1 MAEYT
6 LRMTSQQNHPPV
18 PHLVPGDRA
27 VLDFPM
33 RGVFAGRQGQD
44 LVFSRTDGG
53 KLVLPG
59 VFAAHTLPGTLPAP
73 GEFPGEAPENL
84 MGKASSL
91 LDTADKPGGTLHL
104 IVHGRDM
111 SLEEFLAALGK
122 EDMPESGMAPSARVR
137 FHEYADAELMHGIGG
152 LGGLELSLSRT
163 GYETAPRYDTL
174 PTRQDKEN
182 DQLPARGGLP
192 DTPVPPA
199 HHVPTVDSFAYALA
213 EDGVPDTVSGNAL
226 AGAHPGDGNNI
237 FAWVT
242 PPSAA
247 RYGSISL
254 NPDGTFTYTIDN
266 SLPIVQELG
275 VGDQVVEHFIY
286 TYTDAAGEK
295 ATGSLD
301 ISIIGTNDVPT
312 VAASTASVSGSGSA
326 GVPSGVSGIL
336 PAPHDPDAHDMVSFL
351 PQNGTPGA
359 YGTFTLH
366 TDGTWSYDLDN
377 NLYAVRALAPGDSL
391 TETFT
396 YTVSDNHGGTSS
408 NTLTVTINGTND
420 APTVAAA
427 ATSVTEDTQLTTS
440 GTLPAPSDP
449 DRGDTIAFVPQNG
462 TLRHYGSLTLGADG
476 SYTYTLNNNLYAVQ
490 SLGAGETLTDT
501 FTYTVTDSHG
511 AIGSN
516 TLTVT
521 INGTN
526 DAPTV
531 AAAIASVAEDAQ
543 TTATGT
549 LPTPLDMDTHDSV
562 SFLAQNGTP
571 GTYGTLTLNADGSY
585 AYALDNTSPT
595 VQGLGVGETLT
606 DTFTYT
612 VTDNHGATA
621 SNTLTVTIHGTN
633 DAPTVAAAAASVTED
648 TQITTSGTL
657 PTPSDT
663 DVHDTVSFLT
673 QSGAPGTYGTFT
685 LSADGSYTYA
695 LNNNLPAVQA
705 LGVGETLTDTFAYA
719 VTDGHGGI
727 GINTLTVTINGT
739 NDTPTVTAAA
749 SSVTEDSQTTASGI
763 LPTPQDMDTHD
774 SVSFLAQNGTPGT
787 YGTFTLNADG
797 SYTYILNNSLPAVQS
812 LGAGET
818 LTDTFTYTV
827 TDNHGAIGSNTL
839 TVTIHGTNDAP
850 TVAAA
855 AASVT
860 EDTQITTSGTLP
872 TPQDTDTHDTVSFVA
887 QSGTPGTYGT
897 FTLNADGSYTYVLNN
912 SLPAIQTLGVGETLT
927 DTITYT
933 VSDGHGG
940 TASNTLTVTI
950 SGTNDAPTV
959 AAAAASVTENT
970 QISASGTLPQPQDTD
985 LHDTV
990 AFTPKAGEAGTY
1002 GSLTLNADGSYTY
1015 TLNNASP
1022 LVQGLGAG
1030 ETVAD
1035 TFTYTVSDSHGGTA
1049 SNTLTVTISG
1059 TNDAPTVA
1067 AATASVAEDTQISA
1081 SGTLPQPQDTD
1092 IRDTVA
1098 FTPLSNAAGTYGT
1111 LTLNADGSYAY
1122 TLNNASPAVQ
1132 GLGAGETATDVFTYT
1147 VTDGHGATASNTL
1160 TVTIHGTN
1168 DAPTVAAAVASVTED
1183 TQILASGTLPVPHDT
1198 DTHDTVAFTPKLNET
1213 GTYGSLT
1220 LNADG
1225 TYIYTLN
1232 NASPAVQGLGAG
1244 ETATDV
1250 FTYTVTDGHGGTGSN
1265 TLTVTIRGTN
1275 DVPTVAAATASA
1287 TEDAQITASGTLP
1300 LPQDTDIH
1308 DTLTFTTKVAEA
1320 GLYGTLTLN
1329 ADGSYTYTL
1338 NNASPLVQ
1346 GLGAGESVTDAFI
1359 YTASDGH
1366 GGTVSN
1372 TLTVT
1377 INGTNDTPSVAAAT
1391 ASATEDAQITA
1402 SGTLPLPQDTDI
1414 HDTLTFTTKVAEAG
1428 LYGTLTLNAD
1438 GSYTYTLNN
1447 ASPLVQGLGAGE
1459 SVTDAFI
1466 YTASDGHGGTVSNT
1480 LTVTINGTNDTP
1492 SVAAATA
1499 SVVEDLAPTVSG
1511 TLPHPTDT
1519 DIHDAVAFIPQSNAA
1534 GAYGSLTLNANG
1546 TYTYIL
1552 NNGLPAVQALNT
1564 GGSLTDTFTYT
1575 VNDGHGGT
1583 ASNTLT
1589 VTIHGTDEGLPGLTV
1604 SDVVE
1609 DVRPFTQ
1616 VTLPVPSDPG
1626 GTLGSA
1632 YVYSSS
1638 SLQGQYGVFT
1648 IAADGT
1654 ATYTLYN
1661 SLPSIQGLGQGETL
1675 TDTLAYSVSNSQG
1688 VTLPGSF
1695 TVTIHGTNDIPTVAA
1710 AVASVTEDTKITA
1723 SGTLPAPQDA
1733 DIHDTVAFLPQT
1745 NTAGLYGSLTL
1756 SADGTYTYTL
1766 NNASPLVQGL
1776 GTGESVTDAFTYTVS
1791 DGHGGTA
1798 SNTLTVTINGTE
1810 DLPVLTPATASVR
1823 EDVQLTASGVVPL
1836 PFDAD
1841 IRDTLT
1847 FTAKANEAGRFGTLT
1862 MNADGTYTYT
1872 LNNSLSAVQALG
1884 VGETLTDVFQYTV
1897 TDSQGGSSSS
1907 TLTVTI
1913 NGTNDV
1919 PTVAASVASVTED
1932 TKITASGILPT
1943 PQDTDIHDPLA
1954 FTPKVAEAG
1963 LYGKLTLA
1971 ANGSYTY
1978 TLNNSLP
1985 AVQRLG
1991 VGETATDT
1999 FTYTVSDGHGGTA
2012 TNTLTVTIKGTNDAP
2027 TIGAS
2032 TASVTEDTL
2041 LTATGSV
2048 PVPRD
2053 PDVHDVLSIQPMS
2066 NVAGTYGTLTLNAD
2080 GTYTYTLNNSLPA
2093 VQALGAGE
2101 RLLDVFTYTVRDN
2114 HGATGSNTLTVTI
2127 NGTNDTPSVGNAT
2140 ATVTEDTQTTATG
2153 FLPSPTDPD
2162 AHDSVPFLPQNATAG
2177 LYGTLTLRAD
2187 ASYTYA
2193 LNNALPAVQALG
2205 VGETLSDTFTYT
2217 VSDGHGGTA
2226 SNTLTVT
2233 ISGTND
2239 TPVASAAIASVIEDT
2254 QITTAGTLPPPRD
2267 IDIRDSVSFVPQPLS
2282 AGTYGTLTLA
2292 ADGTYTYTLNN
2303 SLPAVQS
2310 LGAGETLT
2318 DTLSYG
2324 VVDNHGAIGT
2334 GTLTVTISGTNDAP
2348 TATAAAASVT
2358 EDLAL
2363 TATGVLPPPRDV
2375 DIHDTLSFL
2384 PKAAEPGLYGTLT
2397 LRADGS
2403 YTYTLNNALPAVQA
2417 LGVGETLTD
2426 TFTCTVSDGHGG
2438 TGSSTLT
2445 ITVNG
2450 TDDAPSVAAAAASV
2464 TEDTGLTASG
2474 TLPAPTDPDAHDT
2487 PVFIPKTAEAGLYGS
2502 LTLNADGT
2510 YTYTLNNGS
2519 AAVQALGAGE
2529 KLADTFTYT
2538 VSDGHGGTASNTLTV
2553 TINGTNDAPSVA
2565 AAADSVKEDVK
2576 LTTSGILPAPTDPD
2590 AHDTPV
2596 FAPKT
2601 AEAGLYGSLTLN
2613 ADGSYTYTLNNA
2625 LPAVQA
2631 LGVGETLT
2639 DTFTYTVSDGH
2650 GGTASNTLTLTI
2662 NGTNDTPSVGPT
2674 FGFVTEDTL
2683 TVLNGAL
2690 STPTD
2695 PDTHDI
2701 PVFVAKTAET
2711 GLYGSLTLRA
2721 DGTYTYTLN
2730 NSMNAV
2736 QGLGQGE
2743 TLRDIFTYTVSDG
2756 HGGTASNVLTVII
2769 NGTNDAP
2776 AVAAA
2781 VAAVTE
2787 DAKLTAAGKLPTPTD
2802 IDNSADGIA
2811 SDTLSFIPQIARA
2824 GAYGTLTLNADGT
2837 YVYTL
2842 NNTLGSVQALGA
2854 GETLTDVLTYTVTD
2868 GKGGTASNT
2877 LTVTITGTN
2886 DAPVVAAATAT
2897 VAEDTRTTASGTL
2910 PAPQDIDAHDTVSF
2924 IPKTGEAGRYG
2935 TLTLNADGTYTYV
2948 LNNNLAAVQ
2957 GLGVGDTLSEVF
2969 LYTVK
2974 DSHGAVG
2981 NNTLTITI
2989 QGTNDA
2995 PTASPGGGSVKEDSV
3010 LTASGRLAATDPDNT
3025 LDGAGSDALAYTPK
3039 VAQAGLYG
3047 TLTLN
3052 ADGTWLY
3059 TFNNSLGAVQGLTTG
3074 ETLTDT
3080 FTYTVTD
3087 NHGAASTG
3095 TLTITV
3101 NGANDPPLTTPATVQ
3116 VAENAATVASG
3127 TLPAPSDPDNTQDGV
3142 ISDILSFVP
3151 ATVQGIYGTLVM
3163 DAAGRYTYTLN
3174 NSLAVVQRLGVG
3186 ETLQE
3191 VFSYAVQDQHGGIS
3205 TNTLTVTVNGTN
3217 DAPTVAAAAASVTE
3231 DAQITASGSLPAP
3244 RDTDTH
3250 DTVAFIPQTATA
3262 GTYGTLTVN
3271 ADGTYLYTLN
3281 NNLPAVQALQAGQTL
3296 TDTFTYTVTD
3306 NRGGTGSNTLT
3317 VTISGLQETG
3327 EISGPG
3333 NVTEDIRLATS
3344 GTLPVPADPLGILS
3358 GLLNGLTYSAT
3369 TLNGLYGTFT
3379 LNANGSYTYTLNNN
3393 LGAVQGLTTGETLLD
3408 VLPYKVTNILGAAL
3422 NGSYAVTIHGT
3433 NDTPVAPSVSVSVQ
3447 EDTLLL
3453 SSGIIAATDPDNTR
3467 DGIVSDLLS
3476 FTPQTT
3482 AGLYGTLTLNA
3493 AGTYT
3498 YTLNNSLSVVQA
3510 LGQGESLSETFNYTV
3525 KDQHGGITVGTLTVN
3540 ISGTN
3545 DLPVP
3550 TVQTTSLT
3558 EDVKAVALGSLR
3570 PVPDPDVNDIV
3581 TFVPQS
3587 STAGLYGTLT
3597 LNANGSYVYVLNNS
3611 SAAVQGLGPGESV
3624 TDTFAYAVSDGHGGT
3639 AASTLTLAINGT
3651 NDAPTVGTAS
3661 ASIGEEAA
3669 GPANAL
3675 SGLLPTPYDAD
3686 IRDTV
3691 SFVPQTNR
3699 AGTWGTL
3706 TLRADGTYTYALTDS
3721 AALHSLGAGQIAYDT
3736 FAYTVADNHGASVTN
3751 TLTITVIGVNDAPSV
3766 ASATASVQEDTLL
3779 TASGILPAPTDPDAG
3794 DRPQFVMQLSTQG
3807 QYGTLFLSPAGAYT
3821 YTLNNGLPAVH
3832 ALGEGDT
3839 LTDTFTY
3846 TVTDGHGGTATNTLT
3861 VTING
3866 TNDAPTVDAADAAI
3880 TEGVAQTAGTL
3891 PTPQDPDAHDVP
3903 VFVPQTGAA
3912 GLYGSLTLDA
3922 SGAYVYTLNNS
3933 LAVVKQLGLGETLT
3947 DTFTYTVTD
3956 NHGGTATNT
3965 LTVTVNGINT
3975 PPLTGTITAG
3985 SVTEDTSTVLTGI
3998 MTAPPDPNPHDTV
4011 VFLPQLGTAGAYGT
4025 LTLAASGRYTYVLN
4039 NTLPA
4044 VQGLGVGETL
4054 TDTLAATVSD
4064 GKGGLTQT
4072 TLAITINGTNDLPS
4086 VAPSSGAITEDTAI
4100 LAGTLSLPTDPD
4112 IHDTPAFLPQLGT
4125 AGAYGTLT
4133 LNADGTYSYALNN
4146 SLSAVQGLGV
4156 GETLTDS
4163 FAYTVSDGHGGTAS
4177 NTLTITISGANDAPA
4192 ALAATASVTEDT
4204 ALSASGVLPRPSDP
4218 DFHDTVAFI
4227 PLAARAG
4234 AYGTLTLAA
4243 DGHYTYVL
4251 NNTLPA
4257 VQGLG
4262 VGETLTDTITYQ
4274 VIDNHGATGSATLTV
4289 TINGTNDNPIVT
4301 PLTASILETAASVSG
4316 VLPAPTDP
4324 DIHDAPAYVPIA
4336 ARAGIYGS
4344 LTLNADG
4351 SYTYVLNQ
4359 SQPAVQGLGQGET
4372 LTDTFAYSVVDGHG
4386 GAASG
4391 TLTVTVNGIN
4401 NPPTVAASA
4410 AVIAEHTSYV
4420 TGVLPSPDDP
4430 DIHDT
4435 VSFTPATL
4443 TGRYGTLSLDA
4454 HGGYVY
4460 TLNAH
4465 SPDVSGL
4472 GQGESLTDTITYG
4485 IADDKGGTGT
4495 GTLTVTINGT
4505 NDAPVLGPQAAS
4517 VSVGGTVTAAG
4528 TLIAGDPDAHDT
4540 VSFTPFT
4547 AQAGLYGTLTL
4558 NADGTYAYTLN
4569 SGLSAVRQLSIGD
4582 TLQDVFLC
4590 QAQDQY
4596 GLTGSGTLT
4605 VTINGGNEAP
4615 TVAAATASVTEDLA
4629 LTATG
4634 TLPVPQ
4640 DINIH
4645 DAIGFVPL
4653 SAQAGTYGTLT
4664 LTAGGRY
4671 IYVLNN
4677 ALPSVQALGT
4687 GETLT
4692 DTFTYQAIDNHGA
4705 IGSNTLT
4712 VTINGTNDAPTMS
4725 LAAAAFARTDLTLT
4739 GVLPP
4744 PHDPDAHDTA
4754 SYQPLTAQAGLY
4766 GTLTLNADGTYTYV
4780 LNSTLD
4786 TVRELGA
4793 GESLQD
4799 VFSCTVIDSH
4809 GTTGAGVFTITING
4823 SNDAPTAADATAS
4836 VTAAVSGDQ
4845 VLATGILPHP
4855 ADPNIH
4861 DVLSFVP
4868 LAAEAGSY
4876 GTLTLAADGSWT
4888 YTLNNAAD
4896 AVRQLGAGAT
4906 LTDTITY
4913 QVADNHGATGNATLS
4928 VTIYGV
4934 NDLPAVAAATASVTE
4949 DTAAAASG
4957 ILPAPTDP
4965 DSGDS
4970 VSFVP
4975 IAGGA
4980 GLFGTLNLDADG
4992 HYTYT
4997 LNNSLAAVQGLG
5009 EGQTLTDTFIYTV
5022 TDAHGGTGSNTLTV
5036 TINGVNDSP
5045 SVAAATADVT
5055 EDVQT
5060 LVTGTL
5066 PAPHDPDNYGVPN
5079 DILSFTP
5086 QIAEPG
5092 AYGSLTL
5099 NADGTYTYI
5108 LNNAL
5113 SAVQN
5118 LNAGDTLTDT
5128 FTYTVTD
5135 NHGGTGSNTLTVTIH
5150 GLDEPSGGGTYAA
5163 PQTASLSVTAETGEA
5178 VPPGTGATSTLPDYL
5193 QPEGDSLASVLNHY
5207 ASSGSGQGHET
5218 AATDGTHPEDGAA
5231 PDASPLPSSEDG
5243 GAPTVSAPIETA
5255 VHDAQPQQY
5264 SEPYTPP
5271 MESSTETLQQNVS
5284 QELARNGGI

>member
-1 MAEYT
+1 M
-6 LRMTSQQNHPPV
+6 
-18 PHLVPGDRA
+18 
-27 VLDFPM
+27 
-33 RGVFAGRQGQD
+33 
-44 LVFSRTDGG
+44 
-53 KLVLPG
+53 
-59 VFAAHTLPGTLPAP
+59 
-73 GEFPGEAPENL
+73 
-84 MGKASSL
+84 
-91 LDTADKPGGTLHL
+91 
-104 IVHGRDM
+104 
-111 SLEEFLAALGK
+111 
-122 EDMPESGMAPSARVR
+122 
-137 FHEYADAELMHGIGG
+137 
-152 LGGLELSLSRT
+152 
-163 GYETAPRYDTL
+163 
-174 PTRQDKEN
+174 
-182 DQLPARGGLP
+182 
-192 DTPVPPA
+192 
-199 HHVPTVDSFAYALA
+199 
-213 EDGVPDTVSGNAL
+213 
-226 AGAHPGDGNNI
+226 
-237 FAWVT
+237 
-242 PPSAA
+242 
-247 RYGSISL
+247 
-254 NPDGTFTYTIDN
+254 
-266 SLPIVQELG
+266 
-275 VGDQVVEHFIY
+275 
-286 TYTDAAGEK
+286 
-295 ATGSLD
+295 
-301 ISIIGTNDVPT
+301 
-312 VAASTASVSGSGSA
+312 
-326 GVPSGVSGIL
+326 
-336 PAPHDPDAHDMVSFL
+336 
-351 PQNGTPGA
+351 
-359 YGTFTLH
+359 
-366 TDGTWSYDLDN
+366 
-377 NLYAVRALAPGDSL
+377 
-391 TETFT
+391 
-396 YTVSDNHGGTSS
+396 
-408 NTLTVTINGTND
+408 
-420 APTVAAA
+420 
-427 ATSVTEDTQLTTS
+427 
-440 GTLPAPSDP
+440 
-449 DRGDTIAFVPQNG
+449 
-462 TLRHYGSLTLGADG
+462 
-476 SYTYTLNNNLYAVQ
+476 Q
-490 SLGAGETLTDT
+490 S
-501 FTYTVTDSHG
+501 
-511 AIGSN
+511 
-516 TLTVT
+516 
-521 INGTN
+521 
-526 DAPTV
+526 
-531 AAAIASVAEDAQ
+531 
-543 TTATGT
+543 
-549 LPTPLDMDTHDSV
+549 
-562 SFLAQNGTP
+562 
-571 GTYGTLTLNADGSY
+571 
-585 AYALDNTSPT
+585 
-595 VQGLGVGETLT
+595 LGVGETLT

-612 VTDNHGATA
+612 VTDNHGAIGSNTLTVTIHGTNDAPTVAAAAASVTEETQLTA
-621 SNTLTVTIHGTN
+621 SGILPQPQDIDAHDTVSFIPQTDASGSYGTLTLNADGSYSYTLNNNLYAVQSLGVGETLTDTFTYTVTDSHGAIGSNTLTVTIHGTN

-950 SGTNDAPTV
+950 NGANDAPT
-959 AAAAASVTENT
+959 AAAAGAFVTEDT
-970 QISASGTLPQPQDTD
+970 QATASGTLPLPQDPD

-990 AFTPKAGEAGTY
+990 TFIPKTNETGTY
-1002 GSLTLNADGSYTY
+1002 GSLNLNADGSYTY
-1015 TLNNASP
+1015 ALNNASP

-1030 ETVAD
+1030 ETVTD
-1035 TFTYTVSDSHGGTA
+1035 TFTYTVSDGHGGTA

-1059 TNDAPTVA
+1059 TNDVPAVA
-1067 AATASVAEDTQISA
+1067 AAAASVTEDTQISA
-1081 SGTLPQPQDTD
+1081 SGTLPQPQDPD
-1092 IRDTVA
+1092 LRDTVS
-1098 FTPLSNAAGTYGT
+1098 F
-1111 LTLNADGSYAY
+1111 
-1122 TLNNASPAVQ
+1122 
-1132 GLGAGETATDVFTYT
+1132 
-1147 VTDGHGATASNTL
+1147 
-1160 TVTIHGTN
+1160 I
-1168 DAPTVAAAVASVTED
+1168 
-1183 TQILASGTLPVPHDT
+1183 
-1198 DTHDTVAFTPKLNET
+1198 PKTNET
-1213 GTYGSLT
+1213 GTYGSL
-1220 LNADG
+1220 N
-1225 TYIYTLN
+1225 
-1232 NASPAVQGLGAG
+1232 
-1244 ETATDV
+1244 
-1250 FTYTVTDGHGGTGSN
+1250 
-1265 TLTVTIRGTN
+1265 
-1275 DVPTVAAATASA
+1275 
-1287 TEDAQITASGTLP
+1287 
-1300 LPQDTDIH
+1300 
-1308 DTLTFTTKVAEA
+1308 
-1320 GLYGTLTLN
+1320 LN

-1338 NNASPLVQ
+1338 DNTSPYVRE
-1346 GLGAGESVTDAFI
+1346 LGAGETATDTFT
-1359 YTASDGH
+1359 YTVSDGH

-1372 TLTVT
+1372 TLT
-1377 INGTNDTPSVAAAT
+1377 I
-1391 ASATEDAQITA
+1391 
-1402 SGTLPLPQDTDI
+1402 
-1414 HDTLTFTTKVAEAG
+1414 
-1428 LYGTLTLNAD
+1428 
-1438 GSYTYTLNN
+1438 
-1447 ASPLVQGLGAGE
+1447 
-1459 SVTDAFI
+1459 
-1466 YTASDGHGGTVSNT
+1466 
-1480 LTVTINGTNDTP
+1480 TINGTNDTP

-1604 SDVVE
+1604 ADVVE

-1756 SADGTYTYTL
+1756 NADGTYTYTL

-1823 EDVQLTASGVVPL
+1823 EDVQLTASGVVPP

-1862 MNADGTYTYT
+1862 LNADGTYTYT

-2012 TNTLTVTIKGTNDAP
+2012 TNTLTVTINGTNDAP

-2114 HGATGSNTLTVTI
+2114 HGATGSNTLAVTI

-2187 ASYTYA
+2187 GSYTYA

-2205 VGETLSDTFTYT
+2205 VGETLNDTFTYT

-2282 AGTYGTLTLA
+2282 AGTYGTLTVN
-2292 ADGTYTYTLNN
+2292 ADGTYTLNN

-2450 TDDAPSVAAAAASV
+2450 TDDAPSVADAAASV

-2625 LPAVQA
+2625 LPAVQT

-2695 PDTHDI
+2695 PDTHDM

-2787 DAKLTAAGKLPTPTD
+2787 DAKLTATGKLPTPTD

-3059 TFNNSLGAVQGLTTG
+3059 ALNNSLGAVQGLTTG

-3116 VAENAATVASG
+3116 VAEDAATVASG

-3333 NVTEDIRLATS
+3333 NVTEDVRLATS

-3493 AGTYT
+3493 AGAYT

-3510 LGQGESLSETFNYTV
+3510 LGQGESLSVVQALGQGESLSETFNYRV

-3550 TVQTTSLT
+3550 TVQTASLT

-3639 AASTLTLAINGT
+3639 AASTLTLTINGT
-3651 NDAPTVGTAS
+3651 NDAPTVGAAS

-3751 TLTITVIGVNDAPSV
+3751 TLTITVIGVNDAPRV

-4011 VFLPQLGTAGAYGT
+4011 VFLPQTGTAGAYGT

-4146 SLSAVQGLGV
+4146 SLSAVQGLGA

-4316 VLPAPTDP
+4316 ALPAPTDP
-4324 DIHDAPAYVPIA
+4324 DIHDAPAYVPFA

-4495 GTLTVTINGT
+4495 GTLTVNINGT

-4615 TVAAATASVTEDLA
+4615 TVAPATASVTEDLA

-4634 TLPVPQ
+4634 TLPAPQ

-4645 DAIGFVPL
+4645 DTIGFVPL

-4664 LTAGGRY
+4664 LTASGRY

-4780 LNSTLD
+4780 LNNTLD

-4809 GTTGAGVFTITING
+4809 GATGAGVFTITING

-5113 SAVQN
+5113 PAVQN